1 MRDAFAAEIY
11 DLARRDPSIVLLSG
25 DIGFGVFDKFR
36 ADMPDQFVNMGVAEQ
51 NMVGVAAGLALEGR
65 RPVVYTI
72 IPFATMRCFEQIRVD
87 VCMHD
92 LPVKIVGVGGGL
104 SYGALGPTHH
114 ATEDI
119 AIMRA
124 LPNMRVIVPA
134 DPKDTRFLFRV
145 VMTDPGTRAT
155 YFRLGKNGEPSLSF
169 PGGYLGSEVTII
181 SCGPI
186 AKIALGA
193 SEILKARYLD
203 CPVIQVHSIKPFPV
217 DYIRT
222 LIRKTDLVVTLE
234 EHSVI
239 GGLGSAVAEV
249 MAEEGLP
256 VPLVRFGIPD
266 KFMTTVGDHDYLLAE
281 LGLTA
286 ENVAKIIEDRWH
298 A

>member
-1 MRDAFAAEIY
+1 MRDAFAAELY
-11 DLARRDPSIVLLSG
+11 ELACKDPDIVLLSG
-25 DIGFGVFDKFR
+25 DIGYGVFDKFR
-36 ADMPDQFVNMGVAEQ
+36 ADLPDQFINMGVAEQ
-51 NMVGVAAGLALEGR
+51 NMVGVAAGLALEGK

-92 LPVKIVGVGGGL
+92 LPVKIVGIGGGL

-145 VMTDPGTRAT
+145 VMADAKPA
-155 YFRLGKNGEPSLSF
+155 YFRLGKNGESDLQFS
-169 PGGYLGSEVTII
+169 GGYLASEATII

-186 AKIALGA
+186 AGIALAA
-193 SEILKARYLD
+193 SEILKRRNIE
-203 CPVIQVHSIKPFPV
+203 CPVIQIHSIKPFPAGYV
-217 DYIRT
+217 HT
-222 LIRKTDLVVTLE
+222 LIQKTDLVITLE
-234 EHSVI
+234 EHSII

-249 MAEEGLP
+249 MAESGLP
-256 VPLVRFGIPD
+256 VKLMRLGIPD
-266 KFMTTVGDHDYLLAE
+266 ELITAVGDREYLLKE
-281 LGLTA
+281 MGLTA
-286 ENVAKIIEDRWH
+286 ENIARTIYEEWH
-298 A
+298 S